1 MKICIIVDDYLP
13 LSTKVT
19 AKQMHELSVEFVKRG
34 IDVTVIT
41 PSPTLN
47 KVSDI
52 SQMDGVTVCR
62 FQSGQ
67 IKNTSKVTRLINEFL
82 LPYKAQKAFGTYF
95 KNNHHDLIIF
105 WSPSIF
111 WCRLIKNL
119 KTLWSVPSYM
129 LLRDFFPQWVIDS
142 GMLKENSLITKFFRY
157 FEHKNY
163 LAANII
169 ALQSPKNIEWF
180 AQYNRANIPLD
191 LLYNWASDTPVLELS
206 NTYRTKLG
214 LDDKVVFFYGG
225 NIGHAQDM
233 MNIVRLAQNLLPLEQ
248 AHIVLIGKGDEF
260 ELVQNAITNLKLIN
274 VTLLPAVPQETFKL
288 ILSEFDVGLFSLHRD
303 HTTHNFPGKLLAY
316 MVQGIPILGSVNTD
330 NDLKELIEEFNAGY
344 VSVNGD
350 DNILFENAKKLLDKN
365 LRDQLGQN
373 SNKLLHKVF
382 SVESAVDTILQ
393 FYNTQAKNKK

>member
-19 AKQMHELSVEFVKRG
+19 AKMMHELSVEFVKRN

-41 PSPTLN
+41 PCPTLD
-47 KVSDI
+47 KISDI

-62 FQSGQ
+62 FQSGK

-82 LPYKAQKAFGTYF
+82 LPYKAQKALGTYF
-95 KNNHHDLIIF
+95 KKNHHDLIVF

-111 WCRLIKNL
+111 WCGLIKKL
-119 KTLWSVPSYM
+119 KALWGAPSYM

-142 GMLKENSLITKFFRY
+142 GMLKEQSLITKFFRY
-157 FEHKNY
+157 FERINY
-163 LAANII
+163 QNANVI

-180 AQYNRANIPLD
+180 TQYNKTNIPLD
-191 LLYNWASDTPVLELS
+191 LLYNWANDTPVLEVS
-206 NTYRTKLG
+206 NTYRKKLG
-214 LDDKVVFFYGG
+214 LEKKVVYFYGG

-233 MNIVRLAQNLLPLEQ
+233 INIVRLAENLLPIEQ
-248 AHIVLIGKGDEF
+248 AHFVLVGKGDEF
-260 ELVQNAITNLKLIN
+260 DLVEHAITNLKLTN
-274 VTLLPAVPQETFKL
+274 MTLLPAVSQETFKL
-288 ILSEFDVGLFSLHRD
+288 MLSEFDVGLFSLHRD

-330 NDLKELIEEFNAGY
+330 NDLKQLIEVSNAGF

-350 DNILFENAKKLLDKN
+350 DDILFKNAKKLLDAN
-365 LRDQLGQN
+365 LRQKMGQ
-373 SNKLLHKVF
+373 SSKQLLHDVF
-382 SVESAVDTILQ
+382 SVESAVDTILNY
-393 FYNTQAKNKK
+393 YNTKLKK